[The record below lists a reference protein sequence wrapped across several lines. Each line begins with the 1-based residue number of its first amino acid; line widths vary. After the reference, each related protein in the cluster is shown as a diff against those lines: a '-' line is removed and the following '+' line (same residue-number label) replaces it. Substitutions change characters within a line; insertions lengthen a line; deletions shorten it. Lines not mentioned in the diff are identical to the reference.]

1 MPEMHHTAVDL
12 VADAARLA
20 QIARLPRFSA
30 RAADRDDDVGD
41 VSVRC
46 VFAKSQ
52 SNDDDDGD
60 AEDAVDASLVYV
72 AFSDKVYA
80 FDVVELGGASVCA
93 ALQTFL

>member
-1 MPEMHHTAVDL
+1 
-12 VADAARLA
+12 
-20 QIARLPRFSA
+20 
-30 RAADRDDDVGD
+30 
-41 VSVRC
+41 VRC